1 MDEKYKALISKK
13 LKTIATNMLEKDE
26 EAEMFRVWSKDKD
39 LSGLVTA
46 VDSFWTAMPDP
57 EGIDELS
64 NKINNKGVKGKINQ
78 LITLIKSN
86 IKICKGLNNFD
97 TKEYTQDLNFV
108 IGMDNVVSTRT
119 ITKDEKK
126 HMNIINKKHLTIQRI
141 LDNK

>member
-1 MDEKYKALISKK
+1 MDEKYKELVSKK
-13 LKTIATNMLEKDE
+13 LKQIADGYLDIDDQTQMYREWSVDRDLTGLISAVDNFW
-26 EAEMFRVWSKDKD
+26 AEMPTV
-39 LSGLVTA
+39 
-46 VDSFWTAMPDP
+46 
-57 EGIDELS
+57 DELS
-64 NKINNKGVKGKINQ
+64 NKINNKGVKSKIDQ

-97 TKEYTQDLNFV
+97 TKEYTEDLNFV
-108 IGMDNVVSTRT
+108 IGMDNIVSTRT

>member
-1 MDEKYKALISKK
+1 MDEKYKKIVSKK
-13 LKTIATNMLEKDE
+13 LKQIADGYLEVDDQTQTYRE
-26 EAEMFRVWSKDKD
+26 WSIDRD
-39 LSGLVTA
+39 LTGLISA
-46 VDSFWTAMPDP
+46 VDNFWADAP
-57 EGIDELS
+57 EGIDKLS
-64 NKINNKGVKGKINQ
+64 NKINNKGVKSKIDQ

-97 TKEYTQDLNFV
+97 TKEYTEDLNFV
-108 IGMDNVVSTRT
+108 IGMDNIVSTRT

>member
-1 MDEKYKALISKK
+1 MDEKYKELVSKK
-13 LKTIATNMLEKDE
+13 LKQIADGYLHVDDE
-26 EAEMFRVWSKDKD
+26 TAMYRAWSVDRD
-39 LSGLVTA
+39 LTGLISA
-46 VDSFWTAMPDP
+46 VDNFWAEAP
-57 EGIDELS
+57 EGIDKLS
-64 NKINNKGVKGKINQ
+64 NKINNKGVKDKINQ

-97 TKEYTQDLNFV
+97 TKEYTEDLNFV
-108 IGMDNVVSTRT
+108 IGMDNIVSTRT

>member
-1 MDEKYKALISKK
+1 MDEKYKELVSKK
-13 LKTIATNMLEKDE
+13 LKQIADGYLDIDDQTQMYRE
-26 EAEMFRVWSKDKD
+26 WSVDRD
-39 LSGLVTA
+39 LTGLISA
-46 VDSFWTAMPDP
+46 VDNFWSEAP
-57 EGIDELS
+57 EGTQKLS
-64 NKINNKGVKGKINQ
+64 NKINNKGVKDKIQ
-78 LITLIKSN
+78 LLITLIKSN